1 MATAK
6 IILRKEYQKKDGT
19 YPLVIRIIKDRKPK
33 YIFTGQYI
41 FEKDWD
47 KTNSKVKKSH
57 PSSTRLNSLLLK
69 KLNET
74 QNVILEDEIQNKNLS
89 AKQIKTQIKR
99 RGKNITFF
107 ELASERIKNKYL
119 KGTFSVVKSE
129 LAILHN
135 LKEFTNYNPS
145 TPQIQAIA
153 DIKKRRKE
161 RMSKARKYEHSTMD
175 TIKTFSKDTSLPFEE
190 ITTTFLENFKT
201 FCKSHLE
208 QQKTRTV
215 TNQLILIRTVY
226 NLAIKGGIV
235 EEKHYPFAGEK
246 EKIRIQ
252 SGNKIGL
259 NIEEIK
265 SIENLKLEPN
275 TSIWHT
281 KNIYLFSYYFAG
293 VRISDVLEL
302 KWYNF
307 MDGRLYYEM
316 NKNEKPVSLK
326 TPEKAQVILDL
337 YIEDKQSETDYVFP
351 FLKKANQNSKEDIFI
366 KTRNATSLFN
376 KYLKRIAE
384 KCGIKKPLSNHISR
398 HSFGNISKNRISP
411 EILQKLY
418 RHSNLKTTI
427 GYQANFIHDETDEAL
442 DSIINF

>member
-19 YPLVIRIIKDRKPK
+19 YPLVIRIIKNRKSK
-33 YIFTGQYI
+33 YIFTGKYI

-47 KTNSKVKKSH
+47 ASNSKVKKSH

-99 RGKNITFF
+99 RGKNTTFF
-107 ELASERIKNKYL
+107 ELASERIKSKYL

-135 LKEFTNYNPS
+135 LKEFINHKPS
-145 TPQIQAIA
+145 EPQLQAIA
-153 DIKKRRKE
+153 NIKQRRKE
-161 RMSKARKYEHSTMD
+161 RMSKARKYEHNTMD
-175 TIKTFSKDTSLPFEE
+175 NVKAFSKDTSLPFED
-190 ITTTFLENFKT
+190 ITTSFLENFKT
-201 FCKSHLE
+201 FCKSHLG
-208 QQKTRTV
+208 QQKTRTI

-226 NLAIKGGIV
+226 NLAIKEGIV
-235 EEKHYPFAGEK
+235 EEKFYPFAGEK

-259 NIEEIK
+259 NIDEIK
-265 SIENLKLEPN
+265 SIEGLELEPQ

-326 TPEKAQVILDL
+326 IPEKAQDILDL
-337 YIEDKQSETDYVFP
+337 YIEDKQSESDYVFP
-351 FLKKANQNSKEDIFI
+351 FLKKANQNSKEDIFV

-376 KYLKRIAE
+376 KYLKRIAIS
-384 KCGIKKPLSNHISR
+384 CDIKKPLSNHISR
-398 HSFGNISKNRISP
+398 HSFGNIAKNRISP
-411 EILQKLY
+411 EVLQKLY

-427 GYQANFIHDETDEAL
+427 GYQANFIHDEADDAL
-442 DSIINF
+442 DMVLNS